1 MKRIW
6 FWLAAFTLMTA
17 ALLPAE
23 AKTVNWNEN
32 TGIDEVIAY
41 PGFGDWGRLIF
52 PVDEG

>member
-41 PGFGDWGRLIF
+41 PGFGD
-52 PVDEG
+52 